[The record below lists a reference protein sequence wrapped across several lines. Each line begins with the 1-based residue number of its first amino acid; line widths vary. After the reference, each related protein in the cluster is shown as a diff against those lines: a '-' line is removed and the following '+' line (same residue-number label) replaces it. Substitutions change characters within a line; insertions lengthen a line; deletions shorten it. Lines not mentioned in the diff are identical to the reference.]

1 MDLKWVKRQRNLE
14 SLPIKGK
21 ILDNRETV
29 ESRVQNDRSEKT
41 FI

>member
-1 MDLKWVKRQRNLE
+1 MDLKWVERQRNLE
-14 SLPIKGK
+14 SLPIKDK
-21 ILDNRETV
+21 ILDNKETV